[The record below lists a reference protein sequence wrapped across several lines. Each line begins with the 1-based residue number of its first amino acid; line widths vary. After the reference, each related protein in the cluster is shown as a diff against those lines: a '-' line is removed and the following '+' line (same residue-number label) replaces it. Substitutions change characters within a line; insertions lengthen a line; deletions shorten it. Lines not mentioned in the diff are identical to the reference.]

1 MGKKK
6 QIETL
11 KDFGVWNIA
20 ESWDE
25 ITLEQFQKIMALTN
39 EEGKTTDI
47 IELLS
52 ILTGKDKASVQQLP
66 AEFVDSLLARILFL
80 NQTPQAESSNKIE
93 IDGEVYLVNF
103 LEKMKFKEYVDS
115 NQALKGDAVYAT
127 ILAILCRKEGEI
139 YDDDFIAEKFD
150 ERFEMFNKQPITKI
164 LPIIDF
170 FLKLF
175 TASKT
180 TMQDFLTDAQ
190 QTANQ
195 LLTECENS
203 MKTGGWRNYCS
214 IWGIRTLL
222 KLKKYRKCIAQL
234 SSNS

>member
-11 KDFGVWNIA
+11 KDFGQWFIP

-93 IDGEVYLVNF
+93 IDGEVYLVNVM
-103 LEKMKFKEYVDS
+103 EKLKMGEYVDV
-115 NQALKGDAVYAT
+115 NTALEGDKENYAN
-127 ILAILCRKEGEI
+127 ILGILCRKENEI
-139 YDDDFIAEKFD
+139 YDDDFIANKLD
-150 ERFEMFNKQPITKI
+150 DRIEMFKQQPITKI
-164 LPIIDF
+164 LPIITF
-170 FLKLF
+170 FLNLYRLSE
-175 TASKT
+175 THS
-180 TMQDFLTDAQ
+180 QYCLTEGVEA
-190 QTANQ
+190 ANQ
-195 LLTECENS
+195 LVQDIENS
-203 MKTGGWRNYCS
+203 LKNGDYKKRSLIWRMKTLW
-214 IWGIRTLL
+214 
-222 KLKKYRKCIAQL
+222 KLRKYKKCISQL
-234 SSNS
+234 V